1 MDDTYVVFSFESL
14 ELLLFRLDLFRECG
28 DHLFN
33 LSNVLDWVKKSD
45 MVAPAHSIAVCLQCW
60 NDILDRTFNEHTA
73 DQTKTFAIRLLRQSF
88 VQS

>member
-33 LSNVLDWVKKSD
+33 LSN
-45 MVAPAHSIAVCLQCW
+45 MC
-60 NDILDRTFNEHTA
+60 
-73 DQTKTFAIRLLRQSF
+73 
-88 VQS
+88 